1 MGVDIRLPQITAAS
15 EREQLSQVKS
25 YLYQLATQLQWALKN
40 IDTTTT
46 VVQTQTPRSLLPMS
60 QPSAV
65 DANATFGSIKSLI
78 IKSAEIVD
86 AYYEEINKKL
96 ESAYVASS
104 DFGTF
109 KQQIEQEIT
118 ANSEG
123 VEQAFTNYQTIDT
136 KVSTLDTTV
145 KTIDTTVQTL
155 DTSVKTIDTTIKT
168 IDTTVQTLDTSIK
181 EIDTEVEVI
190 DTTVQEID
198 TNLQGVTGSVGLL
211 ETNLQKVSSEV
222 VSVDV
227 DLQGAKADTDASL
240 KEIANEV
247 VQLDT
252 NLNQAKS
259 NLDSELKTVKDGLD
273 SITYSLIAVS
283 ANIKSGLLYYDEN
296 EVPIYGLEIGQR
308 NYIDGVEVFNKFA
321 RFTAGRLSF
330 YDQNGYE
337 VAYISD
343 YKIYITHAEV
353 TGTLKLGGY
362 LVDTSNGLTFKW
374 VGRS

>member
-1 MGVDIRLPQITAAS
+1 MGIDIRLPQINGPT
-15 EREQLSQVKS
+15 EKEQLTQVKS

-46 VVQTQTPRSLLPMS
+46 VVQSPIPRSLLPAS
-60 QPSAV
+60 ESSSI
-65 DANATFGSIKSLI
+65 DAKATFGSIKSLI

-109 KQQIEQEIT
+109 KQQIEQEIIT
-118 ANSEG
+118 NSEG
-123 VEQAFTNYQTIDT
+123 IEQNF
-136 KVSTLDTTV
+136 
-145 KTIDTTVQTL
+145 
-155 DTSVKTIDTTIKT
+155 
-168 IDTTVQTLDTSIK
+168 
-181 EIDTEVEVI
+181 
-190 DTTVQEID
+190 
-198 TNLQGVTGSVGLL
+198 TNLQEISNEFT
-211 ETNLQKVSSEV
+211 SE
-222 VSVDV
+222 
-227 DLQGAKADTDASL
+227 L
-240 KEIANEV
+240 

-252 NLNQAKS
+252 ELNEAKS
-259 NLDSELKTVKDGLD
+259 NLSADIKSVKDGLD
-273 SITYSLIAVS
+273 SVTYSLIAVS

-296 EVPIYGLEIGQR
+296 EVPVYGLEIGQR

-330 YDQNGYE
+330 YDQNGFE

-343 YKIYITHAEV
+343 YKIYITHAEI

-362 LVDTSNGLTFKW
+362 LVDTTKGLTFKW